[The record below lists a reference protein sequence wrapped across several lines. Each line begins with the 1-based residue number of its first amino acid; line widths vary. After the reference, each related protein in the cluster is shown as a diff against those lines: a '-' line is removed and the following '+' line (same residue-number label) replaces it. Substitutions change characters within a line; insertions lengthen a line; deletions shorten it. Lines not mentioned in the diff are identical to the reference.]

1 MLVLTPT
8 SSFNESV
15 NSTLGTIRNK
25 HRQSLKFST
34 TRALLLVRY
43 NSDLIDL
50 DKEEDI
56 RLIKNLLE
64 QEDETEARKKKRPAC

>member
-1 MLVLTPT
+1 
-8 SSFNESV
+8 
-15 NSTLGTIRNK
+15 
-25 HRQSLKFST
+25 
-34 TRALLLVRY
+34 VRY